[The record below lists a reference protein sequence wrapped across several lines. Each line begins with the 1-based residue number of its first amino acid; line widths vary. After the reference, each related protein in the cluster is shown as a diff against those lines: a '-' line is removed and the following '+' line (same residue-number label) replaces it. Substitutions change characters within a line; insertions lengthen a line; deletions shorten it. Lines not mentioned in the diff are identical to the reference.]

1 MTIKEKVLNAVTEL
15 PQNVDFEEI
24 LAIASKTTL
33 YDRDFYQWVQETTE
47 KLKTKDFEHVDLE
60 NLIEEIES
68 LGTSERSEILNRL
81 ATLLE
86 HLLKRIYIS
95 MPQEFNGWER
105 TIREQRRQIK
115 RTLKTSPSLK
125 NYFAEIFDYAY
136 QDALDEVLSEKGYK
150 SVKFPNTWQFNRDI
164 ESMLNVDFWE

>member
-1 MTIKEKVLNAVTEL
+1 MTQAIVRESLYES
-15 PQNVDFEEI
+15 DF
-24 LAIASKTTL
+24 LLWTQDTIA
-33 YDRDFYQWVQETTE
+33 
-47 KLKTKDFEHVDLE
+47 KLRAKDFDHVDLE

-86 HLLKRIYIS
+86 HLLKRMFVD

-150 SVKFPNTWQFNRDI
+150 SVKFPDTWQFGRDI
-164 ESMLNVDFWE
+164 DSMLNVDFWE